1 MPITHC
7 PNCGCRLQK
16 FEPMEYGNVRID
28 GLSDIE
34 FEGEAV
40 ILARTQRRLVEAL
53 IQARG
58 RYLTRGILA
67 NILDGD
73 INDSTICKYVERA
86 RSAFL
91 AINPAFDQ
99 IECLRGFSAYRW
111 RFCPGRLSRFGARR
125 STPNADSTAAA
136 AAGRHF

>member
-1 MPITHC
+1 MQETHC

-34 FEGEAV
+34 FEGRAV
-40 ILARTQRRLVEAL
+40 ILARTQRRLVESL

-58 RYLTRGILA
+58 RYLTRGVLATILE
-67 NILDGD
+67 GD

-111 RFCPGRLSRFGARR
+111 RFCAGRLSQFDARR
-125 STPNADSTAAA
+125 PKLNAGSSAATAT
-136 AAGRHF
+136 GRHV